1 MKILLALLISL
12 LFSFMA
18 NAQVTHYLGT
28 KGEVVDFDTAM
39 IINLPAYRLE
49 LASQMAKDS
58 LIDSLQTLYYD
69 QKKQETLLA
78 QQHFQETVEGISEM
92 LAERQEEGREE
103 KPRLKWYRNPILYVG
118 IGLLIGVYLIE

>member
-1 MKILLALLISL
+1 MKILLALLLSL
-12 LFSFMA
+12 SFSFIA
-18 NAQVTHYLGT
+18 NGQVTRYLGT
-28 KGEVVDFDTAM
+28 KGEVVDFDTA
-39 IINLPAYRLE
+39 IVISLPAYRLE
-49 LASQMAKDS
+49 LATQMAKDS

-92 LAERQEEGREE
+92 LSEKQEEKQEE

-118 IGLLIGVYLIE
+118 IGLLMGVYLIE